1 MVASHKPGLNLLNR
15 FNLQVNFMT
24 YASVNLKAL
33 SALLQCK
40 GFDLEGATF
49 VDPAENRNPFR
60 EFSKG
65 RCGVYVWQAAKGN
78 TYVGRSTNLYTRIR
92 SYFLP
97 SVLKRK
103 DQRVIF
109 FFNKHGFKGVVL
121 HILRLPSCTSIETL
135 INLEQEVL
143 DEIKPRLNVEPFAR
157 STRYAQPFG
166 HSEQSKHRR
175 SKPVYVYDKHGALL
189 LVFKSKQ
196 DTLKSMR
203 IHHVSLTK
211 CMQFNYVYLNYFVLG
226 AHSGETPMY
235 AHLDDFLTLVT
246 TKRHQF

>member
-1 MVASHKPGLNLLNR
+1 
-15 FNLQVNFMT
+15 MT

-49 VDPAENRNPFR
+49 VDPAENRKSFR

-143 DEIKPRLNVEPFAR
+143 DEIKPRLNVEPFVLKTVR
-157 STRYAQPFG
+157 VTRNPLATVNKVNIDEVSPY
-166 HSEQSKHRR
+166 
-175 SKPVYVYDKHGALL
+175 
-189 LVFKSKQ
+189 
-196 DTLKSMR
+196 TCTTSMAPYC
-203 IHHVSLTK
+203 T
-211 CMQFNYVYLNYFVLG
+211 
-226 AHSGETPMY
+226 
-235 AHLDDFLTLVT
+235 FLSQNKT
-246 TKRHQF
+246 R